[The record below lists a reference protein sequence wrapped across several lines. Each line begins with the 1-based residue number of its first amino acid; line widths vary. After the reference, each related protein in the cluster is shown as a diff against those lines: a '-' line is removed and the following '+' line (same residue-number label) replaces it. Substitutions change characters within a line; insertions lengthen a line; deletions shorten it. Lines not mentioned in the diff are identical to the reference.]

1 MKIDEFK
8 KYLEINKHN
17 LDQEIMQHPSLL
29 FKISEA
35 YIATVAER
43 DALKERLAATDAD
56 LDVEIREKLEGE
68 KYTEAVVKNLVQI
81 HERHVEAWAE
91 YSATKKQADV
101 LGVLREAFVTRGHML
116 RDLVQLH
123 TTQYWENTSV
133 TGADPEHRRVR
144 QRLAEARERRS

>member
-1 MKIDEFK
+1 MNAKEFTE
-8 KYLEINKHN
+8 YLKINKHS
-17 LDQEIMQHPSLL
+17 LDEEIMQHPSLL
-29 FKISEA
+29 FKIADA
-35 YIATVAER
+35 YVATVAER
-43 DALKERLAATDAD
+43 DALKEQLTATDAE

-68 KYTEAVVKNLVQI
+68 KFTEAVVRNLVQL

-101 LGVLREAFVTRGHML
+101 LGALKEAFVTRGHML

>member
-29 FKISEA
+29 FKIADAYLEA
-35 YIATVAER
+35 VAER
-43 DALKERLAATDAD
+43 DSCKEALASTDAE
-56 LDVEIREKLEGE
+56 LDAQIREELEGE
-68 KYTEAVVKNLVQI
+68 KSTETMVKNRVQLHGHHI
-81 HERHVEAWAE
+81 
-91 YSATKKQADV
+91 SAYESYFDAKRRADV
-101 LGVLREAFVTRGHML
+101 LGALKEAFVTRGHML